1 MQFRGLIM
9 IIHKLFAVL
18 IAVVF
23 LSACTTT
30 GTSDNSTSATV
41 TKKRVQKSSEP
52 ANYDL
57 SKAGVGV
64 IADVF

>member
-1 MQFRGLIM
+1 MK
-9 IIHKLFAVL
+9 KLF
-18 IAVVF
+18 IFVVTGF
-23 LSACTTT
+23 VFVSLTACTTT
-30 GTSDNSTSATV
+30 GTSDTASTSTGIS
-41 TKKRVQKSSEP
+41 KRVQKKAEP